1 MYAGFHMKN
10 HDYAESARACVRK
23 YVEQNEQ
30 LIRSWLE
37 GSGTVED
44 VGAELILSEVERYNL
59 NGKPDLRGITGPIID
74 KIFREAPGGEIAARR
89 YLAECI
95 ASGHGVPMQLEQLCR
110 ELLLDKP
117 IGKNPIASRTKRG
130 RKTRNARRDLL
141 ILLILVQPLHWLRGL
156 FQKL

>member
-1 MYAGFHMKN
+1 MKN

-59 NGKPDLRGITGPIID
+59 NGKPDLRDRNDLFRVMDDALDSGSAVLCAALKSDFDDDISEISAGGHAYTVLDVDRENDVITVRNPW
-74 KIFREAPGGEIAARR
+74 
-89 YLAECI
+89 
-95 ASGHGVPMQLEQLCR
+95 GHGERADLDGVNDGVFQLSGDQFFANYSYLY
-110 ELLLDKP
+110 LDQDQSV
-117 IGKNPIASRTKRG
+117 A
-130 RKTRNARRDLL
+130 
-141 ILLILVQPLHWLRGL
+141 
-156 FQKL
+156 